1 MLLTLMEHELVMS
14 LKKLVMP
21 VIHQQVIFVQIVM
34 LNCILNKVQ
43 FWSWKTMKSGLL
55 KVFRVFRGMNIG

>member
-21 VIHQQVIFVQIVM
+21 VIHQQVIFVQIVL

-55 KVFRVFRGMNIG
+55 KVFRVFRGTNIG